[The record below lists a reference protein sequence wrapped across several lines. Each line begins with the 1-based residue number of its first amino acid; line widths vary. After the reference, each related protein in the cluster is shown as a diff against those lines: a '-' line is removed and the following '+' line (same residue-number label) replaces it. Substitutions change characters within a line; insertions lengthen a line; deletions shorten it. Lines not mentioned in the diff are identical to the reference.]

1 MGPLELNYVD
11 IQKLLN
17 QNKANITFSVKP
29 SIPSLPEQL
38 WTNLL
43 TPTSSLFAI
52 QTAYYFNGLLTLTV
66 SYNSSLDSQ
75 QLGIT
80 PTNLSSR
87 SLQLPSDT
95 TFIAKTDGG
104 VPALY
109 FDTNQQSW
117 NFVEWLG
124 MIIDVLY
131 WLVFLLA
138 MYNSKIIGA

>member
-1 MGPLELNYVD
+1 M
-11 IQKLLN
+11 
-17 QNKANITFSVKP
+17 
-29 SIPSLPEQL
+29 
-38 WTNLL
+38 
-43 TPTSSLFAI
+43 
-52 QTAYYFNGLLTLTV
+52 